1 MTKKHPKTDKT
12 LNLEKGKIMAL
23 KKQLGLL
30 DVFCIAAG
38 AMISS
43 GLFVLPGIA
52 FAKCGPA
59 VIVAYLIAGII
70 VIPSLLSKAELG
82 TAMPKAGGSYF
93 FIERSMGPASGT
105 LGGFSSWF
113 SLALK
118 SAFALIGIG
127 AFAKLIFPP
136 ITEPQIKIIAI
147 IFCVLFTILNLKS
160 VKHTGRLQ
168 IILVLTLLGILFIY
182 SVFGVKN
189 IDLNRFIPF
198 SPKGFRSVIP
208 VVGLVFISFG
218 GLTKITSVAE
228 EIKNPK
234 KNLPL
239 GMSLAF
245 FIILAF
251 YVVVVSVTVGVL
263 YPEQLSNSL
272 TPISDGARIFMGSFG
287 MIILAIAALLAFF
300 STANAGILSASRFPL
315 AMSRDHLLPE
325 FFGKISKKSGTP
337 YISIILTGIFMII
350 MIFSFNLEN
359 LVKAASTMKIILF
372 MYVNASVI
380 VMRESKIQT
389 YRPSFHSPLYP
400 WIQIA
405 AIIIYGFLIFE
416 MGKIPLIITGCFI
429 ILSFLWYLIYV
440 RFRVKRK
447 SALVHIVERITDKK
461 IKTTT
466 LVKELKDI
474 LVERDNIVEDRFD
487 KLISKCE
494 ILDIEESMSA
504 EEFFKIIAEHLSK
517 RQNIDADMLYDLLIK
532 REEQSTTALQ
542 PGMAI
547 PHIIIEGNNKF
558 EILLARCKEGIIFSE
573 DLPPVNTVF
582 VLIGTRDERNFHLRA
597 LMSIAQIVQQPD
609 FERHWLRSK
618 NIEDLRNIILLSERK
633 RDKQ

>member
-1 MTKKHPKTDKT
+1 M
-12 LNLEKGKIMAL
+12 GL

-30 DVFCIAAG
+30 GVFCIAAG

-59 VIVAYLIAGII
+59 VIIAYLFAGII
-70 VIPSLLSKAELG
+70 FIPSLLSKAELG
-82 TAMPKAGGSYF
+82 TAMPRAGGSYF
-93 FIERSMGPASGT
+93 FIERSMGPAAGT
-105 LGGFSSWF
+105 LGGLVTWF

-127 AFAKLIFPP
+127 AFTILIFPS
-136 ITEPQIKIIAI
+136 ITELQIKIIAVA
-147 IFCVLFTILNLKS
+147 FCVIFTILNLKS

-168 IILVLTLLGILFIY
+168 IILVLGLLGILFIY
-182 SVFGVKN
+182 SAFGIKD
-189 IDLNRFIPF
+189 IDLQKYIPF
-198 SPKGFRSVIP
+198 SPKGFSSIIP
-208 VVGLVFISFG
+208 VIGLVFISFAG
-218 GLTKITSVAE
+218 VTKIASVAE

-234 KNLPL
+234 RNLPL
-239 GMSLAF
+239 GMFLSFLIVVIF
-245 FIILAF
+245 YIIVIFI
-251 YVVVVSVTVGVL
+251 TVGVL
-263 YPEQLSNSL
+263 DSSKLSNSL
-272 TPISDGARIFMGSFG
+272 TSISDGAGVFMGSFG
-287 MIILAIAALLAFF
+287 MIILAIAGLFAFF

-337 YISIILTGIFMII
+337 YISIILTGIFMIV
-350 MIFSFNLEN
+350 MMSSFNLEN
-359 LVKAASTMKIILF
+359 LVKAASTMQIILF

-416 MGKIPLIITGCFI
+416 MGKIPLIITGCFV
-429 ILSFLWYLIYV
+429 ILSILWYLIYV

-447 SALVHIVERITDKK
+447 SALIHIVERLTDKK

-474 LVERDNIVEDRFD
+474 LVERDNIIEDRFD

-494 ILDIEESMSA
+494 ILDIERSMTA
-504 EEFFKIIAEHLSK
+504 EEFFKIIAEYLSK
-517 RQNIDADMLYDLLIK
+517 RQNINADMLYDLLIK

-558 EILLARCKEGIIFSE
+558 DILLARCKEGIIFSL
-573 DLPPVNTVF
+573 DLPPVYTVF
-582 VLIGTRDERNFHLRA
+582 VLMGTRDERNFHLRA
-597 LMSIAQIVQQPD
+597 LMAIAQIVQQPD
-609 FERHWLRSK
+609 FERHWLKAK

-633 RDKQ
+633 RDKS

>member
-1 MTKKHPKTDKT
+1 M
-12 LNLEKGKIMAL
+12 GL

-59 VIVAYLIAGII
+59 VIIAYLFAGII
-70 VIPSLLSKAELG
+70 FIPSLLSKAELG

-93 FIERSMGPASGT
+93 FIERSMGPAAGT
-105 LGGFSSWF
+105 LGGFVTWF

-127 AFAKLIFPP
+127 AFTILIFPS
-136 ITEPQIKIIAI
+136 ITELQIKIIAVAFCI
-147 IFCVLFTILNLKS
+147 IFTILNLKS

-168 IILVLTLLGILFIY
+168 IILVLGLLGILFIY
-182 SVFGVKN
+182 SAFGIKN
-189 IDLNRFIPF
+189 IDLQKYIPF
-198 SPKGFRSVIP
+198 SPKGFSSIIP
-208 VVGLVFISFG
+208 VVGLVFISFAG
-218 GLTKITSVAE
+218 VTKIASVAE

-234 KNLPL
+234 RNLPL
-239 GMSLAF
+239 GMFLSF
-245 FIILAF
+245 FIVLIF
-251 YVVVVSVTVGVL
+251 YSIVIFVTVGVL
-263 YPEQLSNSL
+263 NPSKLSNSL
-272 TPISDGARIFMGSFG
+272 TPISDGAGVFMGSFG
-287 MIILAIAALLAFF
+287 MIILAIAALFAFF

-315 AMSRDHLLPE
+315 AMSRDHLLPK
-325 FFGKISKKSGTP
+325 FFGKISKKHGTP

-350 MIFSFNLEN
+350 TISSFNLEN
-359 LVKAASTMKIILF
+359 LVKAASTMHIILF
-372 MYVNASVI
+372 IYDNASVI

-405 AIIIYGFLIFE
+405 VIIIYGFLIFE

-429 ILSFLWYLIYV
+429 VLSILWYLIYV

-447 SALVHIVERITDKK
+447 SALIHIVERLTDKK

-494 ILDIEESMSA
+494 ILDIEESMAA

-517 RQNIDADMLYDLLIK
+517 RQNINADMLYDLLIK

-558 EILLARCKEGIIFSE
+558 DILLARCKEGIIFSL
-573 DLPPVNTVF
+573 DLPPVYTVF

-609 FERHWLRSK
+609 FERHWLK
-618 NIEDLRNIILLSERK
+618 AKDIEDLRNIILLSERK
-633 RDKQ
+633 RDES

>member
-1 MTKKHPKTDKT
+1 
-12 LNLEKGKIMAL
+12 MAL

-52 FAKCGPA
+52 FAKCGPS
-59 VIVAYLIAGII
+59 VIIAYFFAGII
-70 VIPSLLSKAELG
+70 FIPSLLSKAELG
-82 TAMPKAGGSYF
+82 TAMPRAGGSYF
-93 FIERSMGPASGT
+93 FIERSMGPAAGT
-105 LGGFSSWF
+105 LGGFVTWF

-127 AFAKLIFPP
+127 AFTILIFPS
-136 ITEPQIKIIAI
+136 ITELQIKIIAV
-147 IFCVLFTILNLKS
+147 IFCVIFTILNLKS

-168 IILVLTLLGILFIY
+168 IILVLSLLVILFIY
-182 SVFGVKN
+182 SAFGIKN
-189 IDLNRFIPF
+189 INLQKYIPF
-198 SPKGFRSVIP
+198 SPKGFSSIIP
-208 VVGLVFISFG
+208 VIGLVFISFAG
-218 GLTKITSVAE
+218 VTKIASVAE
-228 EIKNPK
+228 EIKNPRR
-234 KNLPL
+234 NLPL
-239 GMSLAF
+239 GMFLSF
-245 FIILAF
+245 FIVLVF
-251 YVVVVSVTVGVL
+251 YIIVIFITVGVL
-263 YPEQLSNSL
+263 DSSKLSNSL
-272 TPISDGARIFMGSFG
+272 TPISDGAGIFMGSFG
-287 MIILAIAALLAFF
+287 MIILAIAALFAFF

-337 YISIILTGIFMII
+337 YISIILTGIFMIV
-350 MIFSFNLEN
+350 MISSFNLEN
-359 LVKAASTMKIILF
+359 LVKAASTMQIILF

-416 MGKIPLIITGCFI
+416 MGRISLIITGCFI
-429 ILSFLWYLIYV
+429 ILSILWYLIYV

-447 SALVHIVERITDKK
+447 SALIHIVERLTDKK

-474 LVERDNIVEDRFD
+474 LVERDNIIEDRFD

-494 ILDIEESMSA
+494 ILDIERSMTA

-517 RQNIDADMLYDLLIK
+517 RQNINADMLYDLLIK

-558 EILLARCKEGIIFSE
+558 DILLARCKEGIIFSE
-573 DLPPVNTVF
+573 DLPPVYTVF

-609 FERHWLRSK
+609 FERRWLKAK

>member
-1 MTKKHPKTDKT
+1 M
-12 LNLEKGKIMAL
+12 GL

-59 VIVAYLIAGII
+59 VIIAYLFAGII
-70 VIPSLLSKAELG
+70 FIPSLLSKAELG
-82 TAMPKAGGSYF
+82 TAMPRAGGSYF
-93 FIERSMGPASGT
+93 FIERSMGPAAGT
-105 LGGFSSWF
+105 LGGFVTWF

-127 AFAKLIFPP
+127 AFTILIFPQ
-136 ITEPQIKIIAI
+136 ITELQIKIIAVA
-147 IFCVLFTILNLKS
+147 FCVIFIILNLKS

-168 IILVLTLLGILFIY
+168 IILVLSLLGILFIY
-182 SVFGVKN
+182 STFGIKN
-189 IDLNRFIPF
+189 INLEKYIPF
-198 SPKGFRSVIP
+198 SPQGFSSIIP
-208 VVGLVFISFG
+208 VVGLVFISFAG
-218 GLTKITSVAE
+218 VTKIASVAE

-234 KNLPL
+234 RNLPL
-239 GMSLAF
+239 GMFLSF
-245 FIILAF
+245 FIVLVF
-251 YVVVVSVTVGVL
+251 YIIVIFITVGVL
-263 YPEQLSNSL
+263 TSEQWGNLLKPTL
-272 TPISDGARIFMGSFG
+272 TPISDGAGVFMGSFG
-287 MIILAIAALLAFF
+287 MIILAIAALFAFF

-325 FFGKISKKSGTP
+325 FFGKISKKYGTP
-337 YISIILTGIFMII
+337 YISIILTGIFMIV
-350 MIFSFNLEN
+350 MISSFNLEN
-359 LVKAASTMKIILF
+359 LVKAASTMQIILF
-372 MYVNASVI
+372 IYVNASVI

-429 ILSFLWYLIYV
+429 ILSILWYLIYV

-447 SALVHIVERITDKK
+447 SALIHIVERLTDKK

-474 LVERDNIVEDRFD
+474 LVERDNIIEDRFD

-494 ILDIEESMSA
+494 ILDIERSMTA

-517 RQNIDADMLYDLLIK
+517 RQNINADMLYDLLIK

-558 EILLARCKEGIIFSE
+558 DILLARCKEGVIFSL
-573 DLPPVNTVF
+573 DLPPVYTVF

-609 FERHWLRSK
+609 FERHWLK
-618 NIEDLRNIILLSERK
+618 AKDIEDLRNIILLSERK
-633 RDKQ
+633 RDES

>member
-1 MTKKHPKTDKT
+1 M
-12 LNLEKGKIMAL
+12 GL

-59 VIVAYLIAGII
+59 VIVAYLVAGVI
-70 VIPSLLSKAELG
+70 VIPSVLSKAELG
-82 TAMPKAGGSYF
+82 TAMPRAGGSYF
-93 FIERSMGPASGT
+93 FIERSMGTAAGT
-105 LGGFSSWF
+105 LGGFASWF

-127 AFAKLIFPP
+127 AFTILVFPS
-136 ITEPQIKIIAI
+136 ITELQIKITAVA
-147 IFCVLFTILNLKS
+147 FCVLFTILNLKS
-160 VKHTGRLQ
+160 VKHTGRVQ
-168 IILVLTLLGILFIY
+168 IVLVMTLLGILFIY
-182 SVFGVKN
+182 SAFGIKN
-189 IDLNRFIPF
+189 IDLNRYIPF
-198 SPKGFRSVIP
+198 SPQGFSSIIP

-218 GLTKITSVAE
+218 GLTKITSIAE

-234 KNLPL
+234 RNLPL
-239 GMSLAF
+239 GMFLAI
-245 FIILAF
+245 FIVLIFYAF
-251 YVVVVSVTVGVL
+251 VIFVTVGVL
-263 YPEQLSNSL
+263 NPSKLNNSL
-272 TPISDGARIFMGSFG
+272 TPISDGASIFMGSFG
-287 MIILAIAALLAFF
+287 MIILAIAALFAFF

-325 FFGKISKKSGTP
+325 FFGKISKKYGTP
-337 YISIILTGIFMII
+337 YISIILTGIFMIV
-350 MIFSFNLEN
+350 MISFLNLEN

-416 MGKIPLIITGCFI
+416 MGKISLIITGCFI
-429 ILSFLWYLIYV
+429 ILSILWYLIYV

-447 SALVHIVERITDKK
+447 SALIHIVERLTDKK

-474 LVERDNIVEDRFD
+474 LVERDNIIEDRFD

-494 ILDIEESMSA
+494 ILDIERSMTA

-517 RQNIDADMLYDLLIK
+517 RQNINADMLYDLLIK

-558 EILLARCKEGIIFSE
+558 DILLARCKEGIIFSL
-573 DLPPVNTVF
+573 DLPPVYTVF

-609 FERHWLRSK
+609 FERHWLKAK